1 MPTSSG
7 PFEVRLTPPFDRS
20 LRRFLRRHPGLESTF
35 RRLVKDLEDDPFQ
48 PKLRLHALGGKL
60 DGFYAVSLTYSY
72 RVVLLL
78 KVEEHRIRLV
88 DIGDHD
94 DVYR

>member
-7 PFEVRLTPPFDRS
+7 PFEVRLTPPFERA
-20 LRRFLRRHPGLESTF
+20 LRRFLRRHPDLEPIF
-35 RRLVKDLEDDPFQ
+35 RRLVNDLETDPFQ
-48 PKLRLHALGGKL
+48 PTLRLHALRGAL
-60 DGFYAVSLTYSY
+60 DGFHAVSLTYSY
-72 RVVLLL
+72 RVVLIL